1 MRHFATCARRWWP
14 EPEKEKSAE
23 KKKRAKLRRAKKM
36 SCDLDHARVSPHSE
50 TLLLGNIM
58 TYQLKSSKD
67 VSVLGKLYELCGT
80 EWAGPISAQQF
91 GSAVAEAYKYTD
103 QPEGFWFEDETGNV
117 ICTATVKHI
126 PGLYKAPDKSNAIS
140 SVPDPG
146 VFGVRLVTLLHF
158 GYVFTA
164 KEYRGKGLASQMIT
178 QVIEHVEND
187 IIDHHVRSS
196 DDKNDSF
203 KNMAVTDGEVDRQ
216 LANYYLGKEYFWVL
230 YSGAGTFYEKFGFKS
245 YPLDYYD
252 IPTSIIDEGQRLLLH
267 GLMFGEDDARVV
279 GKKLRMLHQSNP
291 QDVELVQFIL
301 QNKEL
306 EIVTELNK
314 MLFHSEL
321 AGNHK
326 SSSSLTNMTNVLQM
340 SKIGLHPALSS
351 ITEMSTAGTGH
362 QAPSSGQRRRSS
374 IVQQSVP
381 KVALKPE
388 LNNIQH
394 LWTLSS
400 HAAEISGDEEVIKFD
415 DMMGAIFTNEL
426 QQKSHYVIWST
437 IKQSQL
443 VILAMGE
450 LKFYHF
456 GALGGT
462 HGRRGSS
469 FTGLND
475 LGGYN
480 FQDLDILISVACIV
494 AQKRK
499 LSELS
504 HILASVNDLP
514 AGYPAPILHDY
525 FLNYLPKAFENVHG
539 AEDDADASKQVRFI
553 TDAANEIKILPM
565 MRRFGKTSPK
575 FDLDWVSSGMR
586 SWS

>member
-1 MRHFATCARRWWP
+1 MPPVTCA
-14 EPEKEKSAE
+14 
-23 KKKRAKLRRAKKM
+23 
-36 SCDLDHARVSPHSE
+36 PHTPGISSVP
-50 TLLLGNIM
+50 GNIM

-67 VSVLGKLYELCGT
+67 ISVVEKLYELCGT

-103 QPEGFWFEDETGNV
+103 QPEAFWYEDESGNV
-117 ICTATVKHI
+117 ICTSTVKRI
-126 PGLYKAPDKSNAIS
+126 PGLYKAPDKSNAVS

-164 KEYRGKGLASQMIT
+164 KEYRGKGLASKLIT
-178 QVIEHVEND
+178 EVIEKVESD

-230 YSGAGTFYEKFGFKS
+230 YSGAGTFYEQFGFKS
-245 YPLDYYD
+245 YPLDFYD

-267 GLMFGEDDARVV
+267 SLMFGEDDARVV
-279 GKKLRMLHQSNP
+279 GKKLRLLHHSNP

-321 AGNHK
+321 AGNQK
-326 SSSSLTNMTNVLQM
+326 SSSSLTNMPSVLQM

-351 ITEMSTAGTGH
+351 ISEMSSASTGQ
-362 QAPSSGQRRRSS
+362 QAPSQRRKSS
-374 IVQQSVP
+374 VVEFSVP
-381 KVALKPE
+381 KIALKPE
-388 LNNIQH
+388 LKNLQH

-400 HAAEISGDEEVIKFD
+400 HTAELSKDEEVIKFND
-415 DMMGAIFTNEL
+415 IMGAIFTNEL
-426 QQKSHYVIWST
+426 QQKSHYVLWST

-450 LKFYHF
+450 LKFDHF

-462 HGRRGSS
+462 HGRRGLS
-469 FTGLND
+469 FTGLNE

-499 LSELS
+499 LSDLS
-504 HILASVNDLP
+504 HIYASVNDLP
-514 AGYPAPILHDY
+514 AGYPAPVLHDY
-525 FLNYLPKAFENVHG
+525 FLNYLPKAFEHVHG
-539 AEDDADASKQVRFI
+539 AEDDADPSKQVRFI
-553 TDAANEIKILPM
+553 TNAAKELQVLPM
-565 MRRFGKTSPK
+565 MRRFGKTSPE
-575 FDLDWVSSGMR
+575 FDLDWVSSGMW